1 MTNIIYFSHGGGPLP
16 ILGEPSHKE
25 MISFMKKLP
34 EELDKPKA
42 IIVISAHWEE
52 EVPTIIGNNNP
63 SLYYD
68 YYGFPKEAYEIKYP
82 AHGNVEFAKQIKQL
96 FEKNNIQAVIDDK
109 RGLDH
114 GVFIPLLL
122 MYPEA
127 DIPVIQISLVKGLRP
142 KEHLSIGKAMNQ
154 LLEEDILVI
163 GSGFSFH
170 NMKAFDWSGG
180 NERDEKNDVFQEW
193 LIDVCTGGEY
203 TQRERED
210 KLREW
215 EKAPNAR
222 YCHPRE
228 EHLMPLHVC
237 CGLSGRRGDIIFDN
251 YILGKR
257 AIAIRWGIG

>member
-1 MTNIIYFSHGGGPLP
+1 MASIIYISHGGGPLP
-16 ILGEPSHKE
+16 VLGESSHKE
-25 MISFMKKLP
+25 MISFMEKLP
-34 EELDKPKA
+34 EEIEKPDA

-52 EVPTIIGNNNP
+52 EVPTIIGNSNP
-63 SLYYD
+63 TLFYD

-82 AHGNVEFAKQIKQL
+82 VQGNVELAIQIKKI
-96 FEKNNIQAVIDDK
+96 FEKNNMQAVIHDK

-127 DIPVIQISLVKGLRP
+127 DIPVTQISLLKGLDP
-142 KEHLSIGKAMNQ
+142 QTHLLMGKTIKP
-154 LLEEDILVI
+154 LLEKNILII

-170 NMKAFDWSGG
+170 NMRAFDWSGK
-180 NERDEKNDVFQEW
+180 NERDEKNDNFQEW
-193 LIDVCTGGEY
+193 LIDVLDRKEY
-203 TQRERED
+203 TQEERENEL
-210 KLREW
+210 KNW
-215 EKAPNAR
+215 ENAPNAR

-237 CGLSGRRGDIIFDN
+237 CGIANSKGNIIFDS

-257 AIAIRWGIG
+257 AIAIRW

>member
-1 MTNIIYFSHGGGPLP
+1 
-16 ILGEPSHKE
+16 

-142 KEHLSIGKAMNQ
+142 KEHLS
-154 LLEEDILVI
+154 
-163 GSGFSFH
+163 
-170 NMKAFDWSGG
+170 
-180 NERDEKNDVFQEW
+180 
-193 LIDVCTGGEY
+193 
-203 TQRERED
+203 ED
-210 KLREW
+210 KAHRSLWSLGLRHILLSL
-215 EKAPNAR
+215 KQFKLCFTLFKYIPKTITLKKIIAKHR
-222 YCHPRE
+222 
-228 EHLMPLHVC
+228 LS
-237 CGLSGRRGDIIFDN
+237 SGRYAQYQPVQSGHR
-251 YILGKR
+251 
-257 AIAIRWGIG
+257 